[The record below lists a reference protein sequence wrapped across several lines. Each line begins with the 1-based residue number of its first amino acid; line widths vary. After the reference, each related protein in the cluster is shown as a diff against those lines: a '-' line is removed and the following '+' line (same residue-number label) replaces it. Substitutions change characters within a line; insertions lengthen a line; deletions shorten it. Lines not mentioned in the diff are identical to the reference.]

1 MKNDAPLERPHET
14 KPGQRGRL
22 KRAGFACRRQLK
34 KDGLSWQLKIRIQ
47 KQTRLPQGSAED
59 DTGGRSGPH
68 WVPLL
73 TAPGSLGH
81 MGKLCKIQKGN
92 RIISMHTL
100 SCSSSNA
107 PPDITAERPVPPNA
121 GPRQQARKMC
131 RGTRLTPV
139 PRPTRHGEVRPH
151 DAWMTPRS
159 LLLGLR
165 TAAGLRAHRPLS
177 RALPKATDKLVLGV

>member
-1 MKNDAPLERPHET
+1 MPQTAEERRTQLAAKNSNSVTNATTSR
-14 KPGQRGRL
+14 K
-22 KRAGFACRRQLK
+22 CRRYAA
-34 KDGLSWQLKIRIQ
+34 DRSRAPPLSCPVPTCPR
-47 KQTRLPQGSAED
+47 P

-121 GPRQQARKMC
+121 GPRQRQARKMC